1 MAKKENGA
9 LAKRVEADL
18 PAKLT
23 PADIKKY
30 ICPKADDA
38 EIFMFIN
45 HCVANQLDPYRRD
58 AYLIKYDSNKPAS
71 MVTNYRIFLE
81 RSAEFPDYNGMQSGV
96 IVTKGHEVIEREGA
110 IVLTGE
116 TLFGGWC
123 KVYRKGREHPTVVK
137 VMMS

>member
-58 AYLIKYDSNKPAS
+58 AYLIKYDSNKPSS

-81 RSAEFPDYNGMQSGV
+81 RSAEFPDYNGMQSCV

-116 TLFGGWC
+116 TLFG
-123 KVYRKGREHPTVVK
+123 
-137 VMMS
+137 